1 MPSSRPPLRI
11 LLIEDHQACAE
22 GFLLLMEE
30 YIPEATVTHCT
41 TLQDAADAIQEDAPF
56 DVIVLDLSLPDAKE
70 TVGVR
75 LLVRVAPAVPIIVY
89 TAYPQYRDACRE
101 QGVGIY
107 LIKAN
112 IHGADLADTVRRVIQ
127 STRPGG
133 PDGT

>member
-1 MPSSRPPLRI
+1 MRI

-22 GFLLLMEE
+22 GFQLLMDE
-30 YIPEATVTHCT
+30 YLPEASVTHCT
-41 TLQDAADAIQEDAPF
+41 TLQDAADALETDGPY

-75 LLVRVAPAVPIIVY
+75 LLVRLAPDTPIIVY
-89 TAYPQYRDACRE
+89 TAYPQYRDACAQ
-101 QGVGIY
+101 QGVGVY

-112 IHGADLADTVRRVIQ
+112 IDGPDLADTVRRVIQ

-133 PDGT
+133 ADGA